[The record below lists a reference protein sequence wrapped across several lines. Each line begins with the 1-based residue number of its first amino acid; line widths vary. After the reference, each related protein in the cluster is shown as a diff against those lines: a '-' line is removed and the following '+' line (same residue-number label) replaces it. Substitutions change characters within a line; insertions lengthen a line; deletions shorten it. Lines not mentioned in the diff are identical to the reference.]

1 MTLGYDN
8 TPDQGR
14 TGAQDAAQGS
24 TAAVEPTSAPDAEQ
38 HRSTPWSTDY
48 AETCLLRGLLH
59 CPRYSDVLTLCDGRP
74 VEALQSDPRRLILRT
89 LLDTA
94 HDAVGNGAGD
104 REVNPAAVQARLQNM
119 PGAVAQTALQ
129 VDLLDALM
137 GEVRGAY
144 AVIPSVDDV
153 PAQWDAVERCRLL
166 RAVEI
171 HGRALVA
178 AADGGDLSIVAVE
191 VARGEFLQHLAQ
203 RVGVTPQAYE
213 KRDQDAGDGETDDRT
228 TTARRAA

>member
-1 MTLGYDN
+1 MSLDYDG
-8 TPDQGR
+8 TPDQDR
-14 TGAQDAAQGS
+14 TGVQDAAQGS
-24 TAAVEPTSAPDAEQ
+24 TAAVELTSAPNAEP
-38 HRSTPWSTDY
+38 HRATPWTTNY

-59 CPRYSDVLTLCDGRP
+59 CPRYEDVLTLCDGRP

-94 HDAVGNGAGD
+94 HYAVGNGAGD
-104 REVNPAAVQARLQNM
+104 REVNPAAVQARLQNT

-144 AVIPSVDDV
+144 AVIPSIDDV

-191 VARGEFLQHLAQ
+191 VARGGYLQHLAE
-203 RVGVTPQAYE
+203 RAGVNPAVYTDLVTAE
-213 KRDQDAGDGETDDRT
+213 GSTDA
-228 TTARRAA
+228 